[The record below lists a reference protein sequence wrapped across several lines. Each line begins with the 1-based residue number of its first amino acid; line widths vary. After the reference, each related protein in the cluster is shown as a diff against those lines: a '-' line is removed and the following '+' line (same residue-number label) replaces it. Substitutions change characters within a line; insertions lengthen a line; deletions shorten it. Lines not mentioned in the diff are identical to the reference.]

1 MKQDKMQKKIV
12 DLIKQWD
19 KLHPDHELV
28 VISLPK
34 YDKAQ
39 RKAQI
44 QTIAAMLERE
54 EYHENK

>member
-1 MKQDKMQKKIV
+1 MNQDKMQKQIM
-12 DLIKQWD
+12 DLIRQWD

-54 EYHENK
+54 E